1 MTLSKQL
8 LVLLISLPLFGNIS
22 QEQQGKKIYLK
33 ADCQS
38 CHYQDTNFDS
48 KNNKVKNLSDL
59 DNWLVGCGLKF
70 DTNWKS
76 KDETLVLKYLNNIYY
91 QLDK

>member
-33 ADCQS
+33 ADCQI
-38 CHYQDTNFDS
+38 
-48 KNNKVKNLSDL
+48 LSL
-59 DNWLVGCGLKF
+59 
-70 DTNWKS
+70 S
-76 KDETLVLKYLNNIYY
+76 RY
-91 QLDK
+91 